1 MLKLKVKLISV
12 GTGSVESVSI
22 LEFRR
27 QAEAIIQKVRS
38 GKRMILTYR
47 GKPVIRMEPILEKTI
62 SIDDPFYK
70 IDRLAAREGN
80 SISNEEIDQIV
91 YGK

>member
-1 MLKLKVKLISV
+1 MSV
-12 GTGSVESVSI
+12 GDRSVESVSI

-47 GKPVIRMEPILEKTI
+47 GKPVIRMEPIIEKTI

-70 IDRLAAREGN
+70 IGQLAMCEGN
-80 SISNEEIDQIV
+80 PISNAEIDQIV